1 MTVIATMLAAVL
13 AVAQAADQSSGRL
26 MGQVVEQ
33 GSRTPIAN
41 ARVMVFSMARPQAGP
56 PQILEATSDADGRFT
71 LDSLLPGAYRV
82 QASKA
87 GYAMQ
92 TFDAQQLIVE
102 VLPGQTREGV
112 AVSLSRG
119 GAIAGHVMDSAGA
132 PEAEVQVM
140 AMRRMPG
147 GPAGGGMFVPAGP
160 GAQTNDLGEYRLYG
174 LAPGEYYVQASPRPS
189 MGMFNVASPRAT
201 IVVPTYYPSVRTM
214 DSAQMITVAAG
225 ETIPAVDIGLLIA
238 PAFQLS
244 GTVID
249 DAGAPVGGAIITVM
263 MERGPMGG
271 MPMMFG
277 PPSMSRS
284 NADGTFVVTNL
295 PSGVYSVR
303 AGFPMAA
310 SGGNFGIV
318 QGGGISTVATGAIGA
333 GSFTTWTSSG
343 GGPGVTY
350 TSDGNDQT
358 RVTIGD
364 ANVEGFKLIVRRR

>member
-1 MTVIATMLAAVL
+1 MTMIATILTALLAL
-13 AVAQAADQSSGRL
+13 AQAADQSSGRL
-26 MGQVVEQ
+26 AGQVVEQ
-33 GSRTPIAN
+33 GVRTPIAN

-56 PQILEATSDADGRFT
+56 PQILEATTDAEGRFT
-71 LDSLLPGAYRV
+71 LDNVLPGAYRV

-92 TFDAQQLIVE
+92 MFDAQQLIVE

-112 AVSLSRG
+112 SVSLSRG
-119 GAIAGHVMDSAGA
+119 GAIAGRVIDSSGA

-147 GPAGGGMFVPAGP
+147 GPAGAGMFVPAGP

-189 MGMFNVASPRAT
+189 MGMFNTASPRAT
-201 IVVPTYYPSVRTM
+201 IVVPTYYPSGRTT

-244 GTVID
+244 GTVVD
-249 DAGAPVGGAIITVM
+249 EAGTPVGGAMITVM
-263 MERGPMGG
+263 PDRGPMGG
-271 MPMMFG
+271 LPMMFG

-284 NADGTFVVTNL
+284 NADGTFVVANL
-295 PSGVYSVR
+295 PSGAYSVR
-303 AGFPMAA
+303 AGFPITGG
-310 SGGNFGIV
+310 GGNFGVV
-318 QGGGISTVATGAIGA
+318 QGGGINAVAAGAIGA

-364 ANVEGFKLIVRRR
+364 ANVEGFKLVVRRQ

>member
-1 MTVIATMLAAVL
+1 MTVIATILAALL
-13 AVAQAADQSSGRL
+13 ALAQAADRSSGRL
-26 MGQVVEQ
+26 TGQVVEQ
-33 GSRTPIAN
+33 GGRTPIAN

-56 PQILEATSDADGRFT
+56 PQMLEATTDAEGRFT
-71 LDSLLPGAYRV
+71 VDNVLPGAYRV

-92 TFDAQQLIVE
+92 MFDAQQLIVE

-112 AVSLSRG
+112 SVSLSRG
-119 GAIAGHVMDSAGA
+119 GAIAGHVMDSSGA

-147 GPAGGGMFVPAGP
+147 GPAGAGMFVPAGP
-160 GAQTNDLGEYRLYG
+160 GAQTNDFGEYRLYG

-189 MGMFNVASPRAT
+189 MGVFTSPRAT
-201 IVVPTYYPSVRTM
+201 IVVPTYYPSGRTT

-244 GTVID
+244 GTVVD
-249 DAGAPVGGAIITVM
+249 EAGAPVGGAMITVM
-263 MERGPMGG
+263 PERGPMGG
-271 MPMMFG
+271 MPMLFA

-284 NADGTFVVTNL
+284 NADGTFVVANL
-295 PSGVYSVR
+295 PSGGNSVR
-303 AGFPMAA
+303 AGFPIT
-310 SGGNFGIV
+310 SGGGNFGVV
-318 QGGGISTVATGAIGA
+318 QGGINTVATGGIGA
-333 GSFTTWTSSG
+333 GSFTTWTSSS

-350 TSDGNDQT
+350 TSDRNDQT

-364 ANVEGFKLIVRRR
+364 ANVEGFKLVVPRR